1 MLPAFVESIR
11 PLLDL
16 ASRASEPL
24 ALLGLGAVLIALSFQ
39 LRSRPARPV
48 RPVRPVDPAPAPTAQ
63 SRSRIAPSSP
73 LAAQQGR

>member
-1 MLPAFVESIR
+1 MLPAIVESTR

-24 ALLGLGAVLIALSFQ
+24 ALLGLGAVLIALSFR
-39 LRSRPARPV
+39 LRS

-73 LAAQQGR
+73 LATQQGQ